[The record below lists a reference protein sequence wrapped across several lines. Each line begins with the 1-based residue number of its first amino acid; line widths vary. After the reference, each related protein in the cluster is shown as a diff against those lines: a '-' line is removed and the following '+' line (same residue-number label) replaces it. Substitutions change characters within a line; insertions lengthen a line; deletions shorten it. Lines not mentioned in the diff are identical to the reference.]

1 MLCMVINTPSKYL
14 NTCVELITTDIRV
27 VVGWEDGSGRMG
39 DESGAFLTSVVFHFL
54 TRVVDPDARKDE
66 DKRERGHQKIRWLNS
81 ITDSMD
87 MDSSNL

>member
-27 VVGWEDGSGRMG
+27 VVGWEDGSGKMG

-54 TRVVDPDARKDE
+54 TRVVGTRMSVMLMSKLFVCF
-66 DKRERGHQKIRWLNS
+66 KYV
-81 ITDSMD
+81 TV
-87 MDSSNL
+87 